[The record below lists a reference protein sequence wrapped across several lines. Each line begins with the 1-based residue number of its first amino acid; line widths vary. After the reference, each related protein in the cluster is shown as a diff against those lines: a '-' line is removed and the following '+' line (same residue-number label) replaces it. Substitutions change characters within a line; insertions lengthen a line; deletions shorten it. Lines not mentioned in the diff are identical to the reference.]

1 MQIAKVSGTEVL
13 EVNHYKKMF
22 PNVSFPKGGPTD
34 AWLSENSCVKVLA
47 GKTFNADTQKLQ
59 NSDPYVE
66 DSVVYLV
73 EVVDLTEEELSAKR
87 ESELQK
93 LSIKNRTQ
101 RDNALKETDWT
112 QLPDSPLEN
121 VKVTEFA
128 TYRQALRDLTD
139 HANWPELQEG
149 DWPTTPVVSGE

>member
-1 MQIAKVSGTEVL
+1 MQIAKVNGTEVL
-13 EVNHYKKMF
+13 EVSHYKKVF
-22 PNVSFPKGGPTD
+22 PNVSFPEGGPTD

-47 GKTFNADTQKLQ
+47 GKAFDANTQKLQ
-59 NSDPYVE
+59 NCDPYVDE
-66 DSVVYLV
+66 GTVYLV
-73 EVVDLTEEELSAKR
+73 EVVDLTEEELAAKR
-87 ESELQK
+87 EKELQQIT
-93 LSIKNRTQ
+93 LKNRTQ

-112 QLPDSPLEN
+112 QLSDSPLDN

-139 HANWPELQEG
+139 HANWPELQED